1 MKLKK
6 NTKIALAAAGV
17 LCVIL
22 IAWLVSSKG
31 NTEQADGVQSSSV
44 SENEAA
50 AKDSSVKDTKEEK
63 EEQDKASEENKEN
76 ESEDQNGETGS
87 DKENKQNNNGNNNS
101 DPVNTKVSLPYT
113 LPNSSLV
120 AEDIRSYD
128 GQFVEDGSD
137 EEVSGIAVLIL
148 TNNGDTPVEYAD
160 VELGDYQF
168 IASAIAPG
176 ATVIVQETDRK
187 SYSNTTSFTC
197 NTHIANIDS
206 FDYSDDVTVEENETS
221 LTVTNVS
228 GSDIPCVRIFYKL
241 YMEEEDVYVGG
252 ITYTAKIT
260 DLAAGD
266 SVDITPTHYLQGYS
280 KIMMVRTYDSAE

>member
-31 NTEQADGVQSSSV
+31 NTEQADEVQSSSV
-44 SENEAA
+44 SENASS
-50 AKDSSVKDTKEEK
+50 AKDSSVKEEK
-63 EEQDKASEENKEN
+63 EESGKEDKDNTSEEKKEN
-76 ESEDQNGETGS
+76 ESDDQNEKTGS
-87 DKENKQNNNGNNNS
+87 GKDNKQDNNS
-101 DPVNTKVSLPYT
+101 APVNTTVSLPYT

-137 EEVSGIAVLIL
+137 EDVSGIAVLIL
-148 TNNGDTPVEYAD
+148 TNKGNTPVEYAD

-176 ATVIVQETDRK
+176 ATVIVQEADRK
-187 SYSNTTSFTC
+187 GYTSTNSFVC
-197 NTHIANIDS
+197 KTHIANIDA
-206 FDYSDDVTVEENETS
+206 FDYSDDVNVEENETS
-221 LTVTNVS
+221 LKVTNVS

-260 DLAAGD
+260 DLSAGD